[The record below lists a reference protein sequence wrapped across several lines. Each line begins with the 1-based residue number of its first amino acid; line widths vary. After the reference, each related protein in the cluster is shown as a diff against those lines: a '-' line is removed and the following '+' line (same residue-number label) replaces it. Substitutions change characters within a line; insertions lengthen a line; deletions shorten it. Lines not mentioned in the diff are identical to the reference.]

1 MAEVLRVGS
10 FFRKCKV
17 FWNLFFFKSSEV
29 VLGNH
34 LVPAVYPSNC
44 YLCESPVVTELTLI
58 FSFML

>member
-1 MAEVLRVGS
+1 MWARFSASVRCFGI
-10 FFRKCKV
+10 F
-17 FWNLFFFKSSEV
+17 FFFKSSEV